1 MKNGIPSQHYY
12 LLLEWKDV
20 NMNEFIERFDNRR
33 MCDLSTEELKALYK
47 EIYDTNIEQ
56 HESREM

>member
-12 LLLEWKDV
+12 LLLEWKDA

-33 MCDLSTEELKALYK
+33 MCELSTEELKALYI
-47 EIYDTNIEQ
+47 EIYENKANE
-56 HESREM
+56 E